1 MNSKTGLL
9 TKESDLSKIA
19 SVLIPGSV
27 IGNTTDSGSVIGGS
41 SPPREVL
48 DRRSLRLTVRTGD
61 SHSSNRG
68 SIPLGTDSRL
78 TAGFF
83 LR

>member
-1 MNSKTGLL
+1 M
-9 TKESDLSKIA
+9 TKDIDFSIIA
-19 SVLIPGSV
+19 TVLIPGSV

-48 DRRSLRLTVRTGD
+48 ARSLRLTVRTGD